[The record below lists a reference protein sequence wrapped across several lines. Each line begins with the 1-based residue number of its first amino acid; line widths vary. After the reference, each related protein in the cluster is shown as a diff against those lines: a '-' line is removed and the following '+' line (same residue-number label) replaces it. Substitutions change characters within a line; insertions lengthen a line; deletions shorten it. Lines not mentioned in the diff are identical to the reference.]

1 MLKHVFKWKLLWVQ
15 GLPRAVR
22 MILLRAGAARR
33 VHGRGFVWGL
43 RPYLGDKWVSDRLCQ
58 ALFFLTRGSSKTRC
72 AKCQSLTCSRL
83 STLQD
88 GLCPKKTSEQFPLC
102 GTQWTVSLVF
112 PCLLLSGSLFPCLP
126 FPSLICSSLMFGWLV
141 GRVGGWVRCLVGL
154 VG

>member
-1 MLKHVFKWKLLWVQ
+1 MLWVQ

-33 VHGRGFVWGL
+33 AHGRGFVWGL

-72 AKCQSLTCSRL
+72 AKCQSLHVAPYKMDCV
-83 STLQD
+83 
-88 GLCPKKTSEQFPLC
+88 PKNPSEQFPLWDSMNSFPC
-102 GTQWTVSLVF
+102 FPLPSLVWF
-112 PCLLLSGSLFPCLP
+112 LVSMPSLP

-141 GRVGGWVRCLVGL
+141 GRVGGCVGCLGWLASCLVGR
-154 VG
+154 